1 MEINKSR
8 QRLFIQSLLYQE
20 SQPASLTFGKDSK
33 AGRGMGKLYSGRKGW
48 LQVYHDWRLFAQG
61 SWSIVC
67 DWLKVHIWL
76 SLVDPEFEMR
86 VKF

>member
-1 MEINKSR
+1 
-8 QRLFIQSLLYQE
+8 
-20 SQPASLTFGKDSK
+20 
-33 AGRGMGKLYSGRKGW
+33 MGKLYSGRKGW

-61 SWSIVC
+61 SWNIVC
-67 DWLKVHIWL
+67 DWLWVHIWL